1 MLLDILIFGPMLI
14 FTLVGFRD
22 GVIRKLVAIA
32 MFIVGLFVGQLF
44 MHDLGQI
51 LTDKGWIE
59 STNSSMY
66 GYLII
71 FYKFS
76 HLIAV

>member
-1 MLLDILIFGPMLI
+1 
-14 FTLVGFRD
+14 
-22 GVIRKLVAIA
+22 

-59 STNSSMY
+59 STDSSMY

-71 FYKFS
+71 FFAIAILQMLLYKIITKVGFYCAKVVIFN
-76 HLIAV
+76 LDL